1 MYPRVQN
8 SKGARK
14 PLWQEPLARAHGK
27 SRFRLVSYPNRIG
40 DIKYIA
46 ELSLSNINHTTE
58 QRKSQN
64 FWSIGSPLLCACAVR
79 FARVLALAFLARSL
93 THSGSHYASPIVHS
107 LARYLRPS
115 LTGSLTL
122 P

>member
-14 PLWQEPLARAHGK
+14 PLWQEPLARADSG
-27 SRFRLVSYPNRIG
+27 SYHTLTE

-46 ELSLSNINHTTE
+46 ELYFSIHKAHNRTTKSRKISGLSDL
-58 QRKSQN
+58 
-64 FWSIGSPLLCACAVR
+64 LLCVHALCAS
-79 FARVLALAFLARSL
+79 RVLAVAFLARSL

-107 LARYLRPS
+107 LARSLRPS